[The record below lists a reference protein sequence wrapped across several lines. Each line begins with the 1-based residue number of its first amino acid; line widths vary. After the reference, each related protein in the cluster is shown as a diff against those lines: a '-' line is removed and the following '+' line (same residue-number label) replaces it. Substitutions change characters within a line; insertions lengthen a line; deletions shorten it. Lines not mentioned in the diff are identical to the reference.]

1 MKKFDIITFGSASQ
15 DIYLEAK
22 DFQAVKGKK
31 FITGEGICLALGSKT
46 EVKNAF
52 FFSGGGGTNT
62 AATFAKQGFKVSYC
76 GMVGDDFA
84 GDSIVKE
91 LDNLKINTSLVKKTK
106 EKSTNTSVFLVYPG
120 KDRTLLVYRGASDLL
135 KRGDI
140 PWQKIKDAKWFYLAP
155 FSGGLAGLTEDI
167 IDFAQKNAIRIAFN
181 PGYSQLNFPEVK
193 LKRILAKVD
202 VLILNKEEASKLSG
216 IPYQKEREI
225 FRKIDEYV
233 RGIVIMTKGGAG
245 VVVSDGN
252 YLYRAS
258 SLELKWVDPTGAGDA
273 FGSGFISGIIKKNDI
288 EYAIQIAMANSGF
301 AITKWGAKEGL
312 LGKDQKWKKVKVEKE
327 SCQLGNLCLPK

>member
-1 MKKFDIITFGSASQ
+1 MKKIDIITFGSATQ
-15 DIYLEAK
+15 DIYLKAK

-31 FITGEGICLALGSKT
+31 FITGEGICLAIGSKT
-46 EVKNAF
+46 EVKDAF

-76 GMVGDDFA
+76 GMIGDDFA

-91 LDNLKINTSLVKKTK
+91 LTNLGIDISLVKRTK

-120 KDRTLLVYRGASDLL
+120 KDKTLLVYRGASDLL
-135 KRGDI
+135 KKGEI
-140 PWQKIKDAKWFYLAP
+140 PWQKIRSARWFYLAP
-155 FSGGLAGLTEDI
+155 FSGGLAGLTEEI
-167 IDFAQKNAIRIAFN
+167 IDFAKRNGISVAFN
-181 PGYSQLNFPEVK
+181 PGYSQLDFPKAK

-216 IPYQKEREI
+216 IPYQKEKEI

-233 RGIVIMTKGGAG
+233 PGIVIMTKGGEG
-245 VVVSDGN
+245 VSVSDGK
-252 YLYRAS
+252 YLYHAP
-258 SLELKWVDPTGAGDA
+258 SLNLKWVDATGAGDA
-273 FGSGFISGIIKKNDI
+273 FGSGFVSGFIKKNDI
-288 EYAIQIAMANSGF
+288 ERAIQLAMANSGF

-312 LGKDQKWKKVKVEKE
+312 LRKDQKWKKVKVEKE
-327 SCQLGNLCLPK
+327 SCQIGNLCLPK